1 MNSRQCDCDNPV
13 FTYHDHLSDHFRR
26 AFQNGP
32 QYYQWLWTP
41 KNPISGRKQH
51 VNENN
56 MLYPGPVVEQKF
68 TEKGEL
74 RRAILL
80 ILEDTVD
87 AAISKYRQRQRH
99 FTSE

>member
-1 MNSRQCDCDNPV
+1 
-13 FTYHDHLSDHFRR
+13 
-26 AFQNGP
+26 
-32 QYYQWLWTP
+32 
-41 KNPISGRKQH
+41 
-51 VNENN
+51 